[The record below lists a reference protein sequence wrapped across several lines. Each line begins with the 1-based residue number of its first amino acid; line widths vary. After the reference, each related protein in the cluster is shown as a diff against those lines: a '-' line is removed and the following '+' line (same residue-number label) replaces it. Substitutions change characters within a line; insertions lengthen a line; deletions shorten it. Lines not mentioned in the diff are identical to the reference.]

1 MSKRT
6 PLVGQRFG
14 RWLAIEEELDP
25 KKRHT
30 VLCKCD
36 CGTKRSVLAQ
46 NLRAGTSKSCGC
58 LQKERVS
65 AVTKAFWAAGRNRY
79 GELR

>member
-1 MSKRT
+1 MSTRT

-30 VLCKCD
+30 VLCRCD
-36 CGTKRSVLAQ
+36 CGTKRSILAQ
-46 NLRAGTSKSCGC
+46 NLKSGGSKSCGC
-58 LQKERVS
+58 YKREKNSRVMRE
-65 AVTKAFWAAGRNRY
+65 FWAAGRNHY
-79 GELR
+79 GELK

>member
-14 RWLAIEEELDP
+14 RWLAIEEELDT

-30 VLCKCD
+30 VLCRCD
-36 CGTKRSVLAQ
+36 CGTQRSILAQ
-46 NLRAGTSKSCGC
+46 NLKNGGSKSCGC
-58 LQKERVS
+58 LKREVNGAKMKE
-65 AVTKAFWAAGRNRY
+65 FWAAGRNRQ